1 MKKITI
7 FSSLLVFGSLLSL
20 AQAAHAGDNFQ
31 IGATQ
36 ASEVKGY
43 FQARKA
49 VYDEMARP
57 KEVTTE
63 EPVMATVCQNV
74 VNPETGIT
82 EIICTQVPVTKTV
95 CEYVV
100 DQNTGETTIV
110 CNQVPVTQTVTTTV
124 PGDTSSFHDNTASLA
139 KAYIF
144 KGGNTLTEKVY

>member
-7 FSSLLVFGSLLSL
+7 FSSLLVFGSLLGL

-31 IGATQ
+31 VGVTQ
-36 ASEVKGY
+36 SSEVKGH
-43 FQARKA
+43 FQTRKA

-74 VNPETGIT
+74 VNPETGAT
-82 EIICTQVPVTKTV
+82 EKICT
-95 CEYVV
+95 
-100 DQNTGETTIV
+100 
-110 CNQVPVTQTVTTTV
+110 QVPVTQTVTTTV
-124 PGDTSSFHDNTASLA
+124 PGDTSSFQDNTASLA

-144 KGGNTLTEKVY
+144 EGGNTLTEKVY